1 MGIIEGMEEGNYASS
16 ENPFKNN
23 TTHRDPGLTL
33 FPGSQIP
40 DEAEEWL
47 RCTAELQVKVDRAKD
62 NGEQGPRS
70 KSPDRHINES
80 WGSYTPLLIHSKP
93 GSQRR
98 HTEKISQNAQRSIKQ
113 SCGFRP
119 RLSPS
124 SGKSKARFSHGPVVN
139 SHHRHKPTFFLRS
152 VNFGPNRS
160 GEGNEN
166 IGGDDVDE
174 DRDVRDLSQLW
185 KRRIVERSNLMSIKN
200 SRRNSET
207 RAHLSET
214 CVEETS
220 GLTNVVANI
229 VSNGVAKNSV
239 HGPVATITGLAWRSP
254 SHDKNKNL
262 SSGEE
267 SSADDGEE
275 VVNTDACPFCKE
287 KASITHLF
295 CKKPV
300 SGLGLSMVKGSD
312 CGSIKQ
318 YVGKKF
324 SEKRKAEISASE
336 KHYTV
341 AGIRSFRILN
351 NLEGLTFSS
360 RESKANYPQ
369 LDKRKASHLQL
380 PKERSNYSQ
389 LNKRKPSY
397 PQLKKQRSN
406 YSQLKKQESP
416 YDSFSFPMSI
426 LKSLPAYFLSSS
438 KSTLHRSL
446 QQQGYMNEPSAF
458 TSDPSLHTL
467 KRFSSLHRI
476 IPPQTFG
483 QASTEFVGP
492 IILPSIKFLS
502 SHSYRKRSTSLPDL
516 RSTISIT
523 AMDSQNTLNVTEN
536 PNHNLSVGDGLP
548 FTPNFPQI
556 FPERMNQSL
565 NDAYRS
571 TVGELMQ
578 VQTMFTQAQHLLRD
592 LSCRYQ
598 TIEASYQRE
607 RHYSNELR
615 SNLQLKS
622 QELSEARERTESY
635 GKICEQQ
642 EAEILAFYIEAQNSR
657 SNAEFWEAESK
668 TWQAKA
674 IRSEEKVGQLQAL
687 LQQGVPKLTSAKKIL
702 EKIAGDSPEQQTNP
716 ARFFETP
723 QGPTIC
729 FEQPSMNESC
739 SVIASSKHSVAKA
752 PVLSCTTPIDLTGDE
767 EDTEVALKPIES
779 EPSCHVQT
787 QGPVV
792 ERSNDLKRVRYAEW
806 MGDQNPLRTMKRPR
820 LDGARGTIDPFD
832 NPPAFGTLMSYSIS
846 KLNTSSGREGNV
858 GCTAKKSKPGKVKPS
873 LKRCSE
879 KRISRQQAIEAY
891 EEGHKQFHQE
901 AEKKSQAGLDKPNLE
916 APEELL
922 PVNRSRPEYLGH
934 GGKLDQEFTGH
945 RDGGEQPS
953 TVNVPTIANSLGQT
967 VLAQYQLAI
976 SPTAEDRQV
985 RKDEEEKAAH
995 DSESIDPAGEAE
1007 INDEDA
1013 FAAELEA
1020 ALAQDSE

>member
-16 ENPFKNN
+16 ENLFKNS

-40 DEAEEWL
+40 NEAEERL
-47 RCTAELQVKVDRAKD
+47 RCTAELQVKVDCTKD
-62 NGEQGPRS
+62 NGEQGLRS
-70 KSPDRHINES
+70 QSPDRHINES
-80 WGSYTPLLIHSKP
+80 WGSHTPLLIHSKP

-98 HTEKISQNAQRSIKQ
+98 HTETNSQNARRSIKQ

-119 RLSPS
+119 RPSPS
-124 SGKSKARFSHGPVVN
+124 SGKSKARFSPGPVVN
-139 SHHRHKPTFFLRS
+139 SHHCHKPTFFLRS
-152 VNFGPNRS
+152 VNFGLNHS

-166 IGGDDVDE
+166 IGGDDIDE
-174 DRDVRDLSQLW
+174 DRDIRDLSHVR
-185 KRRIVERSNLMSIKN
+185 KRRIVERSSLTSINN
-200 SRRNSET
+200 SRRDSET

-220 GLTNVVANI
+220 GPTNIVADL

-262 SSGEE
+262 SSSEE

-275 VVNTDACPFCKE
+275 IVNTDACPFCKE
-287 KASITHLF
+287 NASTTHLF

-312 CGSIKQ
+312 RGSIKQ
-318 YVGKKF
+318 YVGKKV
-324 SEKRKAEISASE
+324 SEKRKAEIPLSE

-341 AGIRSFRILN
+341 AGICSFRILN
-351 NLEGLTFSS
+351 NPEGLTFGS

-369 LDKRKASHLQL
+369 LDKRKASHPQL

-389 LNKRKPSY
+389 LNKKKPSHL
-397 PQLKKQRSN
+397 QLKKQQSN
-406 YSQLKKQESP
+406 YSQFKKQESL
-416 YDSFSFPMSI
+416 YNSFSFPMSI
-426 LKSLPAYFLSSS
+426 IKSLPTYFPSSS

-446 QQQGYMNEPSAF
+446 QQQGDTNEPSAF

-467 KRFSSLHRI
+467 KRFSSLHKI
-476 IPPQTFG
+476 TPPQTFG
-483 QASTEFVGP
+483 QVSFEFVRP
-492 IILPSIKFLS
+492 IILPSIKFPN
-502 SHSYRKRSTSLPDL
+502 SHGYRKRSTSLPDL
-516 RSTISIT
+516 RSTTSIT
-523 AMDSQNTLNVTEN
+523 TMGSQNTSNVTEN
-536 PNHNLSVGDGLP
+536 SNHNLSVGDGLP

-556 FPERMNQSL
+556 YPEHMNQSL

-571 TVGELMQ
+571 TVGELMR

-607 RHYSNELR
+607 SHYSNELR
-615 SNLQLKS
+615 SDLQLKS
-622 QELSEARERTESY
+622 QELSEARERTERY

-642 EAEILAFYIEAQNSR
+642 EAEILAFYIEAQDS
-657 SNAEFWEAESK
+657 SANARKWEAASK
-668 TWQAKA
+668 MWQAKA
-674 IRSEEKVGQLQAL
+674 IKSEEKVGQLQAL

-702 EKIAGDSPEQQTNP
+702 EKITGDSPEQQTNP
-716 ARFFETP
+716 ARFFEKP

-729 FEQPSMNESC
+729 FEQPSMNESR
-739 SVIASSKHSVAKA
+739 SVVASSKHSVAKA
-752 PVLSCTTPIDLTGDE
+752 PLLSCTTPIDLTGDE
-767 EDTEVALKPIES
+767 EDTEAALKPIES
-779 EPSCHVQT
+779 EPSCYVQT

-792 ERSNDLKRVRYAEW
+792 ERSNELKRVRYAEW
-806 MGDQNPLRTMKRPR
+806 MGDQNPLRIMKKPR
-820 LDGARGTIDPFD
+820 LDGTRGTIDPFD
-832 NPPAFGTLMSYSIS
+832 NPPAFGTLMSYSTS
-846 KLNTSSGREGNV
+846 KLNTSSGSEGNV
-858 GCTAKKSKPGKVKPS
+858 GCTAKKSKPEKVKPS
-873 LKRCSE
+873 SKRCSE
-879 KRISRQQAIEAY
+879 KRISHQQVIESY

-901 AEKKSQAGLDKPNLE
+901 AEKKSQAGPEKPNLE
-916 APEELL
+916 APEKFL
-922 PVNRSRPEYLGH
+922 PINRSRPEYLGH
-934 GGKLDQEFTGH
+934 SGELDQEFIGR
-945 RDGGEQPS
+945 RDDGEQPS
-953 TVNVPTIANSLGQT
+953 TVNVPTIANSLGQS
-967 VLAQYQLAI
+967 VLTQYQLAI
-976 SPTAEDRQV
+976 SPTAEDRQA
-985 RKDEEEKAAH
+985 RKDEEQKAAH

-1007 INDEDA
+1007 IDDEDA

>member
-33 FPGSQIP
+33 FPGSQISN
-40 DEAEEWL
+40 EAEERL
-47 RCTAELQVKVDRAKD
+47 GCTAELRVKVDRTKD

-70 KSPDRHINES
+70 QSPDRHINES
-80 WGSYTPLLIHSKP
+80 WGSHTPFLIHSQP
-93 GSQRR
+93 GSQHR
-98 HTEKISQNAQRSIKQ
+98 HTETNSQNAQRSIKQ

-119 RLSPS
+119 RPSSS
-124 SGKSKARFSHGPVVN
+124 SGKSKARFSPGPVVN
-139 SHHRHKPTFFLRS
+139 SYHRHKSTLFLTP
-152 VNFGPNRS
+152 VNFGPNHS

-166 IGGDDVDE
+166 IGGDDVDK
-174 DRDVRDLSQLW
+174 DRNVRDLSQVW
-185 KRRIVERSNLMSIKN
+185 KRRIVERSSLMSINN
-200 SRRNSET
+200 SRRDSET
-207 RAHLSET
+207 RAHLSEN

-220 GLTNVVANI
+220 GPAYVVANL
-229 VSNGVAKNSV
+229 VSNGVANNSV

-254 SHDKNKNL
+254 SLDKNKNL
-262 SSGEE
+262 SSSEE

-287 KASITHLF
+287 KASTTHLF

-300 SGLGLSMVKGSD
+300 SSLGLSMVKGSD
-312 CGSIKQ
+312 RGSIKQ
-318 YVGKKF
+318 YIGKKV
-324 SEKRKAEISASE
+324 SEKQKSEIPLTE

-341 AGIRSFRILN
+341 AGIRSFRIPN
-351 NLEGLTFSS
+351 NPEGLTFSN

-369 LDKRKASHLQL
+369 LDKRKASHPQL

-389 LNKRKPSY
+389 LNKRQSSH

-406 YSQLKKQESP
+406 YSQLKKQESLHN
-416 YDSFSFPMSI
+416 SFSFPMSI
-426 LKSLPAYFLSSS
+426 SKSLPTYFPSSS

-446 QQQGYMNEPSAF
+446 QQQGETNEPSAF

-467 KRFSSLHRI
+467 NRFSSLHRI

-483 QASTEFVGP
+483 QVSTKFVGP
-492 IILPSIKFLS
+492 LILPSIKFPI

-516 RSTISIT
+516 RSTTSIT
-523 AMDSQNTLNVTEN
+523 TMGSQNTSNVTEN
-536 PNHNLSVGDGLP
+536 PNHDLSVGDELP

-556 FPERMNQSL
+556 YPERMNQSL

-571 TVGELMQ
+571 TVGELMR

-607 RHYSNELR
+607 SHHSNELR
-615 SNLQLKS
+615 SNLLLKS
-622 QELSEARERTESY
+622 QELSEARERTERY
-635 GKICEQQ
+635 GKFCEQQ
-642 EAEILAFYIEAQNSR
+642 ETEKLAYYIEAQR
-657 SNAEFWEAESK
+657 SSANAKFWETESK
-668 TWQAKA
+668 IWQAKA
-674 IRSEEKVGQLQAL
+674 IKSEEKVGQLQAL

-702 EKIAGDSPEQQTNP
+702 EKITGDSPEQQTNP
-716 ARFFETP
+716 ARFFEKP

-729 FEQPSMNESC
+729 FEQPSMNESR
-739 SVIASSKHSVAKA
+739 SVVASSKHSIAEA

-767 EDTEVALKPIES
+767 EDTEAALKPIES
-779 EPSCHVQT
+779 EASCDVQT

-792 ERSNDLKRVRYAEW
+792 ERSNELKRVRYAEW
-806 MGDQNPLRTMKRPR
+806 MGDQNPLRIMKKPR

-846 KLNTSSGREGNV
+846 KLNTSSRSEGKV
-858 GCTAKKSKPGKVKPS
+858 GCTAKKSKPVKAKPS
-873 LKRCSE
+873 SKRCSE

-891 EEGHKQFHQE
+891 EEGHKQFHQA
-901 AEKKSQAGLDKPNLE
+901 AEKKSQAGPEKPNLE
-916 APEELL
+916 APEDFL
-922 PVNRSRPEYLGH
+922 PINRSRPEYLGRS
-934 GGKLDQEFTGH
+934 GELDQELIGH
-945 RDGGEQPS
+945 RDDGEQPS
-953 TVNVPTIANSLGQT
+953 IVNEPTIANPLGQS
-967 VLAQYQLAI
+967 VLTQYQLAI

-985 RKDEEEKAAH
+985 RKDEEQKAAH
-995 DSESIDPAGEAE
+995 DSEFIDRAGEAE